1 MMIAG
6 KEAHYRA
13 RVSLNDL
20 KEGNDDSD
28 RGSPVQGLRNED
40 RIFGV
45 RKFLGI
51 VSFMGVRDHEYLPI
65 ARKQRIKTSAGLTQ
79 EALGTD
85 NRAELLRAIVS
96 RDPHGQVSQ
105 ASPIAASQ

>member
-1 MMIAG
+1 MIAG
-6 KEAHYRA
+6 EEAHYRI
-13 RVSLNDL
+13 RIDL
-20 KEGNDDSD
+20 HDSNESNDDSD
-28 RGSPVQGLRNED
+28 RGSPVHGLRNDE

-65 ARKQRIKTSAGLTQ
+65 ARKQRIKTNAGLTQ
-79 EALGTD
+79 EALRTD
-85 NRAELLRAIVS
+85 NRAELFRAIVS